1 MSKEELRSGLEGWI
15 RDTRKA
21 AESLEHGRDAG
32 RVDLERLRRVAR
44 EGSGEELDEL
54 AGRVAGELAELAE
67 AAEILNA
74 ASPRLAPARRQQLG
88 QELAKLAPRPPELAP
103 EPPKRQAAPKGDAG
117 LRRLAP
123 SSFAAEVLES
133 EVPVLVNLVVEGYPA
148 CSEAAALLESAREA
162 YGGDVKVCNLDLL
175 ATDDDLLPQML
186 KIGKGFLVKN
196 LPAVLVFWRGRKVG
210 EASGDVEAESLVELI
225 RSEAGPPRGV

>member
-1 MSKEELRSGLEGWI
+1 M
-15 RDTRKA
+15 
-21 AESLEHGRDAG
+21 
-32 RVDLERLRRVAR
+32 
-44 EGSGEELDEL
+44 
-54 AGRVAGELAELAE
+54 
-67 AAEILNA
+67 
-74 ASPRLAPARRQQLG
+74 
-88 QELAKLAPRPPELAP
+88 
-103 EPPKRQAAPKGDAG
+103 
-117 LRRLAP
+117 RRLAP

-133 EVPVLVNLVVEGYPA
+133 EVPVLVNLVVEGYPP
-148 CSEAAALLESAREA
+148 CSRAAALLESAREA

-210 EASGDVEAESLVELI
+210 EASGDLEAESLVELI